1 MKNPSDVPD
10 ISLFIPQVY
19 ASKSVMKNPYEEEQ
33 MDHGCKIYEND
44 GNIQEHV
51 NMNSLYQFTN
61 VPVREVKTFTRYG
74 YQ

>member
-1 MKNPSDVPD
+1 
-10 ISLFIPQVY
+10 
-19 ASKSVMKNPYEEEQ
+19 MKNPYEEEQ

-51 NMNSLYQFTN
+51 NMDSLYQFTI
-61 VPVREVKTFTRYG
+61 VPVREVKTLTRYG